1 MEQVGAAEG
10 AVRVQLE
17 EVAGLDAAVG
27 ALAGLD
33 LEVLEAEDLLGLVG
47 DVEVVARRLDAVRVR
62 LAGSLDRSGAYSVDG
77 HRSAKA
83 ALRHLGRLS
92 GPEAHRRVH
101 AARALRDLPEVGSA
115 FDAGQ
120 VPTEMVHAVGRVAS
134 NRRISQFLEGADAIF
149 AEQAGVEAHDDFVAW
164 LGEWERLADADGAD
178 QNDEEAHRRRSVSLV
193 QNEIDG
199 SWLLRGQFGALQ
211 GAVLAE
217 TLGAF
222 VAAEDEADR
231 VEAIERVGPDA
242 TAAQWAR
249 SGSQRRA
256 DALVALIR
264 HACEGAPGRAGDP
277 LVNVIID
284 QASFEEMITRRT
296 APPAARRHPITIP
309 GLHPHSGRDSRLEP
323 GSDPVGRVCSTTS
336 GHRLSPHD
344 ALAAAMVGHVRRVV
358 LDRDGRVIDLGRTQR
373 LFTGASKAAAE
384 IHGAIA
390 ARGPTRCLWSGCTA
404 SNQWLQI
411 DHHTP
416 WPQGG
421 RTDQDN
427 ANLLCGHHNRLTTTG
442 YTPVRAPDGRWLL
455 LRPDGTQITPPV

>member
-10 AVRVQLE
+10 AVRVQLD

-27 ALAGLD
+27 ALAGLE
-33 LEVLEAEDLLGLVG
+33 LESLEAEDLLGLVA
-47 DVEVVARRLDAVRVR
+47 DVEVVARRLDSVRVR
-62 LAGSLDRSGAYSVDG
+62 LAGSLDRGGAYSVDG
-77 HRSAKA
+77 HRSARA

-92 GPEAHRRVH
+92 GPEAARRVRT
-101 AARALRDLPEVGSA
+101 ARALRELPAVGA
-115 FDAGQ
+115 GFDAGR
-120 VPTEMVHAVGRVAS
+120 VPTEMAHAVGRVAS
-134 NRRISQFLEGADAIF
+134 NRRVGEFLEGADPIF
-149 AEQAGVEAHDDFVAW
+149 AEQACEEPHDDFVAW

-178 QNDEEAHRRRSVSLV
+178 QDDEQAHRRRSVSLV

-217 TLGAF
+217 TLAGF
-222 VAAEDEADR
+222 LAAEDEADR
-231 VEAIERVGPDA
+231 AEAIERCGPDA
-242 TAAQWAR
+242 TAAQWVR

-256 DALVALIR
+256 DALVALVG
-264 HACEGAPGRAGDP
+264 HACEGAPGRAGGP
-277 LVNVIID
+277 LVNIVID

-296 APPAARRHPITIP
+296 APPAARRRPTIP
-309 GLHPHSGRDSRLEP
+309 DTGTAGDDP
-323 GSDPVGRVCSTTS
+323 GGRVCSTTS
-336 GHRLSPHD
+336 GHTLSPHD
-344 ALAAAMVGHVRRVV
+344 ALAAAMVGHIRRVV
-358 LDRDGRVIDLGRTQR
+358 IDGDGRVIDLGRSRR

-427 ANLLCGHHNRLTTTG
+427 ANLLCGHHNRLKTTG
-442 YTPVRAPDGRWLL
+442 YTPVRGPDGTWRL
-455 LRPDGTQITPPV
+455 LRPDGTHITPPV